1 MLQRFKAN
9 NFQNF
14 IWNPI
19 DFWQEVSVIFR
30 WSAPTEPN
38 GIIQRYELSCWVT
51 YNFTNSSRTSC
62 SSTQIST
69 KSLEFT
75 LQNLPTNKIHNFQVS
90 FSPHKLIILVGYMAM
105 HACQSS
111 LPDISPHIVRY
122 GIIYCD
128 FICCSII
135 FRGII
140 RYGITFV
147 DKEKYVHSPKRTEIC
162 FRASSDEQ
170 FLIDV

>member
-1 MLQRFKAN
+1 MERNLQYTWSKISQCACATMKNTQLAGVRFCSAHT
-9 NFQNF
+9 QNKISLQPLTIEITWGLTTLVSRLTIF
-14 IWNPI
+14 RILNPI

-30 WSAPTEPN
+30 WSAPAEPN

-90 FSPHKLIILVGYMAM
+90 FCTS
-105 HACQSS
+105 
-111 LPDISPHIVRY
+111 
-122 GIIYCD
+122 
-128 FICCSII
+128 
-135 FRGII
+135 
-140 RYGITFV
+140 
-147 DKEKYVHSPKRTEIC
+147 
-162 FRASSDEQ
+162 
-170 FLIDV
+170 